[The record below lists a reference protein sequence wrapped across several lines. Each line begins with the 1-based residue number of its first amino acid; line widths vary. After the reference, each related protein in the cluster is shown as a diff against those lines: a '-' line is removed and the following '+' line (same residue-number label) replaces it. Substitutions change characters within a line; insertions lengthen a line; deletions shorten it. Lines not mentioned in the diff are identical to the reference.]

1 MTFSR
6 LMMAAI
12 AAVGLAF
19 GTVTAT
25 PVAAQDADT
34 QQQASFSDK
43 KLQSFAVAAVKLSQI
58 RAEYEAQMGQT
69 ETDQEKAQL
78 QQQTNQRMAK
88 AVKDTSGIS
97 VEEYNQIAA
106 ASRSN
111 PKVAK
116 RVRKFIKEAAQ

>member
-6 LMMAAI
+6 LMMATI
-12 AAVGLAF
+12 AAAGLAF
-19 GTVTAT
+19 GTVAAT

-34 QQQASFSDK
+34 QQQASFSDD
-43 KLQSFAVAAVKLSQI
+43 KLRSFAVAAVKLSQI
-58 RAEYEAQMGQT
+58 RSDYEAQMGET
-69 ETDQEKAQL
+69 ETDQEKAEL

-111 PKVAK
+111 PEVAK
-116 RVRKFIKEAAQ
+116 KVRKYIKETAQ